1 MTGEELFLRELK
13 FKKDYDQLVELY
25 DIVFENELS
34 NMGQSAT
41 QVLKEIKAILPF
53 MKFMGI
59 FSKKYRHILDGY
71 VYTHDSKII
80 AVTTVST
87 WNMKDWEIAMVA
99 TDPEYRRRGLGRTLV
114 NKSIEHAKKY
124 KAKMCYLEV
133 LHDNVPAYDLYSN
146 LGFVKYDSV
155 AKYLLE
161 LNNLPEE
168 RQEEKI
174 PEEYSIKKLK
184 RNKKTSKE
192 RYELEIRS
200 KSELSEQFMPTDEG
214 LFKNTLMKK
223 ILRPIISKLM
233 GLKLEMELIYYNNQL
248 VATLLVNIK
257 KEKEDII
264 GIDLVVDKEHEERL
278 AKPIIDYALK
288 QIIEAETLSHKALI
302 TVRTTNDK
310 ITKVVEEYN
319 FKQIELNHYLGLKLK
334 E

>member
-1 MTGEELFLRELK
+1 MTGEELILREMK

-99 TDPEYRRRGLGRTLV
+99 TDPEYRRRGLGRKLV
-114 NKSIEHAKKY
+114 NESIEHAKKY

-133 LHDNVPAYDLYSN
+133 LHDNVPAYDLDSN

-174 PEEYSIKKLK
+174 PVEFYGELVKKEKALLLDIFEEVFDHKSFTGRSGTFFGYEGLGSIYWHMVSKLLLAVQETYQRAIDNKESEEVIKKL
-184 RNKKTSKE
+184 SIHYPGE
-192 RYELEIRS
+192 EHPL
-200 KSELSEQFMPTDEG
+200 
-214 LFKNTLMKK
+214 LFY
-223 ILRPIISKLM
+223 R
-233 GLKLEMELIYYNNQL
+233 
-248 VATLLVNIK
+248 VRAV
-257 KEKEDII
+257 
-264 GIDLVVDKEHEERL
+264 RL
-278 AKPIIDYALK
+278 
-288 QIIEAETLSHKALI
+288 
-302 TVRTTNDK
+302 
-310 ITKVVEEYN
+310 
-319 FKQIELNHYLGLKLK
+319 
-334 E
+334 